1 MVEAKVMVIYLSI
14 VEVVSPPALKEVIGS
29 EELSYLLKGIA
40 VAKEARLKSV
50 AIGTIIIN
58 VDF

>member
-1 MVEAKVMVIYLSI
+1 M
-14 VEVVSPPALKEVIGS
+14 SPPALKEVIGS